1 MPGLE
6 ELKVSLTKN
15 GYFKV
20 ADVIEKHPRHE
31 VLANIRG
38 TYPGINLDRAQIV
51 KMLSADPI
59 TGELPEEWDEI
70 RNYSDKRV
78 INALVFIAILFSHHT
93 LINVFAKSM
102 TTEMRGVLKRE
113 DLVAKAYTNLVYS
126 MQTISLCKYFPGADA
141 IDYNLTPL
149 FTEMS
154 IGPLVKRILA
164 RKLAT
169 TGWKEPGP
177 NDHFTRTFYEQCFH
191 FNFHRTLGISE
202 RQFHDWLEGQTVDVE
217 KPPTLKVANSEVKVS
232 ASLLAALA
240 AKPFVI
246 IAGATGTGK
255 TQTIRFCVR
264 ALCPEDTEPS
274 FNHVFVPVEAG
285 WTDGRHLLGY
295 RNPFGRTGESY
306 STTPFISLLLRA
318 NYPEY
323 AMCPFFVILDEMNL
337 SYVEMYFSRF
347 LSLME
352 TSAGGQPEAVLGPS
366 DLRLLRRLA
375 PSAVEATYIEHAI
388 QSGGLFLSRNVFIV
402 GTVNVDE
409 TTHMFSPKV
418 LDRAFVLEF
427 PTMPPSQ
434 KPSEFTISSED
445 TAEGKVSD
453 LWKYLVESIPSPK

>member
-1 MPGLE
+1 MPGLD

-20 ADVIEKHPRHE
+20 ADVIAKHPRHE
-31 VLANIRG
+31 VLDNIRG
-38 TYPGINLDRAQIV
+38 TYPDINLDRAQIV
-51 KMLSADPI
+51 KMLSADLV
-59 TGELPEEWDEI
+59 TKELPEEWDEI
-70 RNYSDKRV
+70 RNYDKRA
-78 INALVFIAILFSHHT
+78 IEAFVFIAVLFSHHM

-102 TTEMRGVLKRE
+102 TAEMRGVLKRE
-113 DLVAKAYTNLVYS
+113 DLTDKAYTNLAYS
-126 MQTISLCKYFPGADA
+126 MKTIGLCPYIPGADS

-149 FTEMS
+149 FKEMS
-154 IGPLVKRILA
+154 IGPLVKRLLA

-169 TGWKEPGP
+169 TGWQEPGP
-177 NDHFTRTFYEQCFH
+177 NDPFIRTFYEQCFH
-191 FNFHRTLGISE
+191 FGFHRTLGISE
-202 RQFHDWLEGQTVDVE
+202 RQFQDWLEGQVVE
-217 KPPTLKVANSEVKVS
+217 VQAPPTLKVPSGVATVS

-246 IAGATGTGK
+246 IAGTTGTGK
-255 TQTIRFCVR
+255 TQTIRACVQ
-264 ALCPEDTEPS
+264 ALCPEGTEPG
-274 FNHVFVPVEAG
+274 FNHVFIPVEAG

-318 NYPEY
+318 NYLEH
-323 AMCPFFVILDEMNL
+323 ATCPFFVILDEMNL

-352 TSAGGQPEAVLGPS
+352 TSANGQSEAVLGPS
-366 DLRLLRRLA
+366 DLRLLLRST
-375 PSAVEATYIEHAI
+375 PSAVEATYIERAI
-388 QSGGLFLSRNVFIV
+388 TSGGLFLSRNVFIV

-427 PTMPPSQ
+427 PTMLPSQ
-434 KPSEFTISSED
+434 KPDEFAIASED
-445 TAEGKVSD
+445 SAEGLVND
-453 LWKYLVESIPSPK
+453 FWKYLAGSCRHCSI